1 VNVINET
8 SETIENRLEILTA
21 EVVALKRKVAGLEK
35 RLGQGS
41 PSLSAP
47 SGSRQSEAYSPPSEP
62 EPDGLWSKV
71 GQSSILP
78 KIAAV
83 CFVLVVAL
91 VLRTLTDN
99 GMIGKQQGSFLGMGY
114 AAVLLVVGWREL
126 ARQSRLAIVFPV
138 CSAVL
143 MYFIVLESHIRFDS
157 ISSVS
162 AYAILFL
169 MFMALSLT
177 SRRFEQ
183 SGLSFLGL
191 VGTSCVAVVIDLP
204 QPFFAPLIMLL
215 LVINVVAYLSNR
227 RLRGDWWSRW
237 IVFALTALVWIL
249 WAYGLSFALRQGREM
264 TLFLSLAWFFPT
276 MTSFVV
282 IFAVMTA
289 RKAVGGEEWNSFDLV
304 SPTLSGLFVYPLM
317 RVVAVAWYGSGHWL
331 GILGVLAAGLYFVAA
346 AWLFKHSSR
355 GGLAVCG
362 FTFAGATVL
371 AMAFSDAVG
380 SIVLA
385 LPVWSAVA
393 LGLAML
399 SGVCEIGGIRLASYL
414 LQGLACLAAVFS
426 GHFVAA
432 VTPFM
437 GVSLVAAGL
446 ALMAGYQYRWCRRN
460 PLSCSIGF
468 FGKMDIK
475 DRSGIVLI
483 LACLVNGFLFLQM
496 VVYQILSPFVTQM
509 PNTMI
514 GTQSILVNTGAIGL
528 MFFAL
533 SERNRE
539 IMGVAVLVFVVGA
552 GKVFFYDFF
561 KSSGLPLVM
570 SVFSFG
576 VAAAVCSI
584 AFNRWHQKGHPDLQ
598 ETVS

>member
-1 VNVINET
+1 
-8 SETIENRLEILTA
+8 
-21 EVVALKRKVAGLEK
+21 
-35 RLGQGS
+35 
-41 PSLSAP
+41 
-47 SGSRQSEAYSPPSEP
+47 
-62 EPDGLWSKV
+62 
-71 GQSSILP
+71 
-78 KIAAV
+78 
-83 CFVLVVAL
+83 
-91 VLRTLTDN
+91 
-99 GMIGKQQGSFLGMGY
+99 
-114 AAVLLVVGWREL
+114 
-126 ARQSRLAIVFPV
+126 
-138 CSAVL
+138 
-143 MYFIVLESHIRFDS
+143 
-157 ISSVS
+157 
-162 AYAILFL
+162 
-169 MFMALSLT
+169 
-177 SRRFEQ
+177 
-183 SGLSFLGL
+183 
-191 VGTSCVAVVIDLP
+191 
-204 QPFFAPLIMLL
+204 
-215 LVINVVAYLSNR
+215 
-227 RLRGDWWSRW
+227 
-237 IVFALTALVWIL
+237 
-249 WAYGLSFALRQGREM
+249 
-264 TLFLSLAWFFPT
+264 
-276 MTSFVV
+276 V

-289 RKAVGGEEWNSFDLV
+289 RNAIGGEEWNGFDLV
-304 SPTLSGLFVYPLM
+304 SPTLTGLFVYPLM
-317 RVVAVAWYGSGHWL
+317 RVVAVAWYGSGYWL
-331 GILGVLAAGLYFVAA
+331 GILGVLVAGLYFVTA

-380 SIVLA
+380 SIILA
-385 LPVWSAVA
+385 MPVWSVVA

-426 GHFVAA
+426 SHFVAA
-432 VTPFM
+432 ATPFM

-446 ALMAGYQYRWCRRN
+446 TLMAGYQYRWCRRN

-468 FGKMDIK
+468 FGKMDPK

-496 VVYQILSPFVTQM
+496 IAYQVLSPFVTQM
-509 PNTMI
+509 SNTLVGI
-514 GTQSILVNTGAIGL
+514 QSVLVNTGAIGL

-561 KSSGLPLVM
+561 KSGGLPLVM

-584 AFNRWHQKGHPDLQ
+584 AFNRWHQKGDPDSP